1 MVRVYPGPLAPSTVF
16 IPVKIDETST
26 ASDIARKV
34 ACQLDLKIQNPS
46 LVEEIPNN
54 QTILDPTDY
63 PLDRY
68 MLWPKQAKSGTVFI
82 SVKWIKIFS
91 RKKLWFLYKTDE
103 KLVMLRININL
114 FCRKARKKVLII
126 PIVIAIASCSSHVV
140 YYPLKIKCH
149 KICAVW
155 QVHQMYP
162 SYEFCVGALKIVKYT
177 VGLGRYSFLWIH
189 TRIYQSTPQFIPIS
203 IEIEAWNLKPMHSQ
217 LQMQHMVQWK
227 KKMFQLLFRVNLD
240 LENHFQLNT
249 YSWYNY

>member
-82 SVKWIKIFS
+82 QCQINRIFVS
-91 RKKLWFLYKTDE
+91 T
-103 KLVMLRININL
+103 
-114 FCRKARKKVLII
+114 
-126 PIVIAIASCSSHVV
+126 
-140 YYPLKIKCH
+140 
-149 KICAVW
+149 
-155 QVHQMYP
+155 
-162 SYEFCVGALKIVKYT
+162 KIV
-177 VGLGRYSFLWIH
+177 V
-189 TRIYQSTPQFIPIS
+189 P
-203 IEIEAWNLKPMHSQ
+203 
-217 LQMQHMVQWK
+217 V
-227 KKMFQLLFRVNLD
+227 
-240 LENHFQLNT
+240 
-249 YSWYNY
+249 